1 LIARN
6 GNPDGRPNRSVLIYQ
21 SYMPNTLLELKE
33 YVFMI
38 MCKKI
43 KKQNKIIA
51 EKVGASS
58 GPEYEKMQSPF
69 GSGNY

>member
-1 LIARN
+1 
-6 GNPDGRPNRSVLIYQ
+6 
-21 SYMPNTLLELKE
+21 MPNTLLELKE

>member
-1 LIARN
+1 
-6 GNPDGRPNRSVLIYQ
+6 
-21 SYMPNTLLELKE
+21 MPNTLLELKE

-43 KKQNKIIA
+43 KKQNKSTA

-58 GPEYEKMQSPF
+58 GPEYEKL
-69 GSGNY
+69 